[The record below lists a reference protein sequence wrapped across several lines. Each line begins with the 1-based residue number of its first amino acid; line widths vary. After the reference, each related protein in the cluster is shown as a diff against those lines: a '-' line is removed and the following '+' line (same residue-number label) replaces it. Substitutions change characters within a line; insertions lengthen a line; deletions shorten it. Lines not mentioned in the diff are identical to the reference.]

1 MDRINR
7 IDRIEKWSVWRGWWN
22 DGDCEMRLLRG
33 GIAAVMP
40 RMPQKWY
47 NMQQID
53 MSGDLPMVRHEKVP
67 GMRYSA
73 AYPTGR
79 ERFENSSKVL

>member
-1 MDRINR
+1 MNDRTQKIYA
-7 IDRIEKWSVWRGWWN
+7 WLA
-22 DGDCEMRLLRG
+22 CG

-47 NMQQID
+47 NMQYID

-67 GMRYSA
+67 GMRCSA

-79 ERFENSSKVL
+79 ERI

>member
-1 MDRINR
+1 MNDRTQKIYA
-7 IDRIEKWSVWRGWWN
+7 WLV
-22 DGDCEMRLLRG
+22 CG

-53 MSGDLPMVRHEKVP
+53 MSGNLPMRRRAGNAKV
-67 GMRYSA
+67 RYSA
-73 AYPTGR
+73 AYPTGA
-79 ERFENSSKVL
+79 ERIAKGTPLP